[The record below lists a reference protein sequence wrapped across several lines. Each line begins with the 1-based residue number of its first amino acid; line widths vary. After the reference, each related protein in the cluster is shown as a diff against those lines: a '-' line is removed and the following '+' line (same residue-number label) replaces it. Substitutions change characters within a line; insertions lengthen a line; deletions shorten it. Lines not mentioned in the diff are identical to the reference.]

1 MADAQELNVKWVWTG
16 LCLAFAVVA
25 VLFVYSRS
33 EAKRIEQQNPP
44 LGDTVRLEALELH
57 YVAAGSGPAV
67 VLLHGS
73 TTNLRDFTASIFDP
87 LGRHCR
93 VIAFDR
99 PGHGY
104 STYAQQFWMNPSE
117 QAAAIHDGLK
127 RMGIERA
134 IWLGHSWAG
143 AVVMAG
149 LLEFPREVTAG
160 VLLGGAAYPW
170 EGGVDW
176 TNHLAGIPLAGP
188 LFTHVLLAPAG
199 RLLMDQQI
207 AAAFVPN
214 GPPPDYRR
222 RTAIDLILRP
232 WHYTLNGRDVRLL
245 SEFLEKQSK
254 RYHTIRQPLLMIHGE
269 ADDIVPAWNHADRL
283 IKLLPQAELI
293 KLPETGHA
301 PHHVHPEEVANHV
314 ARFACG
320 T

>member
-1 MADAQELNVKWVWTG
+1 MKWALIG
-16 LCLAFAVVA
+16 LCLLLVTVA
-25 VLFVYSRS
+25 ALFLYSRW
-33 EAKRIEQQNPP
+33 EIRRIEQQYPP
-44 LGDTVRLEALELH
+44 VGDRVRLEGLELH

-87 LGRHCR
+87 LARHCR

-104 STYAQQFWMNPSE
+104 SNYAQQFWMSPSE
-117 QAAAIHDGLK
+117 QAAAIRNALK
-127 RMGIERA
+127 QLGIERA
-134 IWLGHSWAG
+134 VWLGHSWAG

-176 TNHLAGIPLAGP
+176 TNHLADTPLAGP
-188 LFTHVLLAPAG
+188 LFTHALLAPAG
-199 RLLMDQQI
+199 RVLMNSQI

-214 GPPPDYRR
+214 EPPPDYRR

-232 WHYTLNGRDVRLL
+232 SQYTINGRDVRLL
-245 SEFLEKQSK
+245 SKFLQKQSQ
-254 RYHTIRQPLLMIHGE
+254 RYQTIRQPLLMIHGE

-283 IKLLPQAELI
+283 IKLLPQAQMIELA
-293 KLPETGHA
+293 ETGHA

-314 ARFACG
+314 ARFACE